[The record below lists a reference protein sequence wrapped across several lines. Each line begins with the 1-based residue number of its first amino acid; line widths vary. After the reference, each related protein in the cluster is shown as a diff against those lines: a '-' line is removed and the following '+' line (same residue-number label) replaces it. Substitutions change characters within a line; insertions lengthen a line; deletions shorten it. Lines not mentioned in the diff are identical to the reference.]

1 MTAPLTQADC
11 DLRGMV
17 FMPLDVIRLMDSD
30 LFALSSG
37 EEFKA
42 AMALW
47 CKSWLQIP
55 AASLPD
61 DDRVLAHLSGAGARW
76 KKVKD
81 IALRGFV
88 KCDDGRLYHAVVA
101 EKAREAWDRRE
112 EWQEKQNNKTDRQK
126 RWRERVKDLCQRLRD
141 AGVTPPMNASLSTL
155 ERLLVDATASTG
167 ASHVDATETAL
178 TGTGTGTGTVIPLS
192 NDNGSAA
199 DPDKLFWATA
209 KAYLGQSKGSLI
221 GKWVGRH
228 GKEMTAAAIGAAQVN
243 QAVDPTSY
251 IEGYFRKHRK
261 AQEADDEMPIC

>member
-1 MTAPLTQADC
+1 MSAPLTQMDC
-11 DLRGMV
+11 DLRGMA

-76 KKVKD
+76 KKVKG

-126 RWRERVKDLCQRLRD
+126 RWRDKVRDLSQQLRD
-141 AGVTPPMNASLSTL
+141 VGVTPPMNASLSTL
-155 ERLLVDATASTG
+155 ERLLVDAKASTDG
-167 ASHVDATETAL
+167 SHVDATETAL
-178 TGTGTGTGTVIPLS
+178 TGTGTGTLIPLS
-192 NDNGSAA
+192 NDNGPVA
-199 DPDKLFWATA
+199 DPDKIFWDSA
-209 KAYLGQSKGSLI
+209 KAYLGPSKASLI
-221 GKWVGRH
+221 GKWVGQH
-228 GKEMTAAAIGAAQVN
+228 KKPAVIAAISAAQAER
-243 QAVDPTSY
+243 AVDPVAF
-251 IEGYFRKHRK
+251 IEGIFRKSAGNPQPRI
-261 AQEADDEMPIC
+261 PI